1 MPRGDDGGGD
11 ESERRSSSS
20 ALAAPPLFSAS
31 VGTSTAALESA
42 RGRRSIDPLAL
53 PPASDGACTAGI
65 TVRLGENPN
74 QFETVLSKD
83 TAVAPSDG
91 LELEAPLTC
100 MWATLD
106 GGEDMSPLILSAVGS
121 NL

>member
-11 ESERRSSSS
+11 ESERRSLSS

-42 RGRRSIDPLAL
+42 RGGRSVDPLAL

-65 TVRLGENPN
+65 AVRLGENPN

-100 MWATLD
+100 MRAKLD
-106 GGEDMSPLILSAVGS
+106 GGEDMCPLILSAVGS